1 MHICLYRFVYLLS
14 IYKRCSI
21 FFLSMNVLILTQR
34 SGVYPRRP
42 LMSKIFLWTAYAALL
57 YVPQRKISRIFP
69 KINYIFKICCSCG
82 VGCCVVIENYL
93 RWSFR
98 RFTLIEPTTL
108 YRLWGECADAKL
120 HPVDQFLTQIFF
132 LKIVQSRPLFFI
144 FLFSIELT
152 SKRFIWIF
160 ADDWIRT
167 ADFWCGSNHS
177 TNWAT
182 TFCPTQIFLERDLDH
197 KS

>member
-1 MHICLYRFVYLLS
+1 
-14 IYKRCSI
+14 
-21 FFLSMNVLILTQR
+21 MNVLILTQR

-98 RFTLIEPTTL
+98 RFTLIAVRYFFNLTFL
-108 YRLWGECADAKL
+108 S
-120 HPVDQFLTQIFF
+120 QFLVHLIFVCSNRASGNRTHDLVPIVGRMRWCQIASRGPILNTNIFF
-132 LKIVQSRPLFFI
+132 KNSPISASFLYFPI
-144 FLFSIELT
+144 FNRVD
-152 SKRFIWIF
+152 K
-160 ADDWIRT
+160 
-167 ADFWCGSNHS
+167 
-177 TNWAT
+177 
-182 TFCPTQIFLERDLDH
+182 
-197 KS
+197 